1 MIWQPTWW
9 VVFVADRYCLDMRIA
24 MVIIDRWRDRCHSW
38 LVTAL
43 LLVGLTGC
51 STPVKEAARVD
62 GFPGDA
68 LIHDGVIDLQQTL
81 LDRNLYLSVGGDVRE
96 DGRLSCAGVEVQ
108 AHRGSPHEPENSIRA
123 IQRAILSGAEV
134 VEIDAMMLRDGTWVL
149 HHDFMTGRATGF
161 WDGGLVRIVQ
171 MDRTDWSRLRLRDKG
186 TGELLDI
193 RPPTLAEG
201 VRAFGHLAAP
211 WQKLNVEVKSEGSAR
226 TLGRLYDIVRRQLPA
241 NQVQFSSGNLD
252 VLQAL
257 RQQDSQVYLGFVQG
271 PMPRSITELEKLLRR
286 AAAAD
291 TLYSQYRRRIDRS
304 VYLGKGYY
312 DRRYEGSL
320 SSQRLR
326 DLKTVLGRNA
336 GIHIDVRRYM
346 AEPRPLLERARK
358 TGLMVATYSI
368 NGAEYHRDNLL
379 ALRSA
384 GALPDAVIV
393 DQTPYNLCWQLEPR
407 PEPVQRTHV
416 PHTDL
421 GQLAAALP
429 ADADLDRLD
438 DQQGYVN
445 QGLYLTL
452 GGEIETLTERHP
464 SARATSRP
472 PAARSAPPSDL
483 PPLPSDVG
491 VRHERQGPISIDI
504 GM

>member
-1 MIWQPTWW
+1 M
-9 VVFVADRYCLDMRIA
+9 A
-24 MVIIDRWRDRCHSW
+24 RCHPW

-43 LLVGLTGC
+43 LVGSLAGC
-51 STPVKEAARVD
+51 STPVKETIRVPRL
-62 GFPGDA
+62 PGDA
-68 LIHDGVIDLQQTL
+68 LVHDTVIDLQQTL
-81 LDRNLYLSVGGDVRE
+81 LDRGLYLSAGGDVRE
-96 DGRLSCAGVEVQ
+96 IGRLSCAGVQVQ

-134 VEIDAMMLRDGTWVL
+134 VEIDTMRLRDGTWVL

-161 WDGGLVRIVQ
+161 WDGDLVEIAH
-171 MDRTDWSRLRLRDKG
+171 MDRTDWSRLRLRDKA

-201 VRAFGHLAAP
+201 VHAFRQLAAP
-211 WQKLNVEVKSEGSAR
+211 WQKLNVEVKSEGSVR
-226 TLGRLYDIVRRQLPA
+226 DMDRMYDIVRSRLPA
-241 NQVQFSSGNLD
+241 NQVQFSSGSLN

-257 RQQDSQVYLGFVQG
+257 RQRDTQVYLGFVQG
-271 PMPRSITELEKLLRR
+271 PTPQSIAELENLMRR

-326 DLKTVLGRNA
+326 DLKAALGRNA

-346 AEPRPLLERARK
+346 AEPLPLLGRARK

-368 NGAEYHRDNLL
+368 NGPEYHRDQLL

-384 GALPDAVIV
+384 GALPDAAIV

-416 PHTDL
+416 PYTDL
-421 GQLAAALP
+421 GQLAATLP
-429 ADADLDRLD
+429 VNADLDRLG
-438 DQQGYVN
+438 DQQEYAN

-452 GGEIETLTERHP
+452 GGEIQTLTARHP
-464 SARATSRP
+464 SARTTSKP
-472 PAARSAPPSDL
+472 LAARPAPLSDL

-491 VRHERQGPISIDI
+491 VSHERRGPISIDI